1 MTGRFSQQSRGL
13 LPYNVPKIVF
23 YFKMYL
29 RENFLSVKML
39 SKGYCGQA
47 QKIWRGIMFEKGE
60 LIMCGGH
67 GVCRVIDITGNPI
80 DRFDQEKK
88 YYVLEPVFEKASTIY
103 TPVDN
108 DKIVMRRIMNKEE
121 AEKLIA
127 HITEIDTVWIQEEK
141 RREQTYKEAI
151 RTYDSRSL
159 VQIIKTLYQRKRSRI
174 DEGKKVLS
182 SDELY
187 LHKAEELLYSE
198 ISLAL
203 SIPKENVEA
212 YIVEAVDK
220 QKATV

>member
-1 MTGRFSQQSRGL
+1 
-13 LPYNVPKIVF
+13 
-23 YFKMYL
+23 
-29 RENFLSVKML
+29 
-39 SKGYCGQA
+39 
-47 QKIWRGIMFEKGE
+47 MFEKGE

-80 DRFDQEKK
+80 DRFDKEKK

-127 HITEIDTVWIQEEK
+127 HIAEIDTVWIQEEK

-151 RTYDSRSL
+151 STYDSRSL

-182 SDELY
+182 SDEQY

-198 ISLAL
+198 MSLAL
-203 SIPKENVEA
+203 SIPKDKVVS
-212 YIVEAVDK
+212 YIAEAVDK
-220 QKATV
+220 QKAATI